1 MSRPNRLSI
10 LLLLIVLSITA
21 VFAFIVVSI
30 MYQPGPVSIAV
41 TLVMGILA
49 ALFFAALTLVGS
61 VLLMVMLA
69 DRIHHYAVLREKREL
84 LRQELLARRN
94 KIARKGYRY
103 IPRNPKIL
111 RFPLNDPKDN
121 GC

>member
-1 MSRPNRLSI
+1 
-10 LLLLIVLSITA
+10 
-21 VFAFIVVSI
+21 

-49 ALFFAALTLVGS
+49 ALFFAVLTFVGS

-94 KIARKGYRY
+94 KIARNGYTYVPRRPQIWR
-103 IPRNPKIL
+103 IPL
-111 RFPLNDPKDN
+111 DN
-121 GC
+121 QIHNEC

>member
-10 LLLLIVLSITA
+10 LSLLIVLSITA

-30 MYQPGPVSIAV
+30 MYQPGTVSIAV
-41 TLVMGILA
+41 SLVMGILA
-49 ALFFAALTLVGS
+49 ALFFIVLTLVGC

-94 KIARKGYRY
+94 KIARNGYTYVLRRPRIWR
-103 IPRNPKIL
+103 IPLDNL
-111 RFPLNDPKDN
+111 THN